1 MINFMKCYFIF
12 LWSKIKKKLML
23 HLYFHSIS
31 SYFICTIYSLFVNPF
46 SWVVLTF
53 IIGNFFA
60 MIISTLRISSL
71 TTASENL
78 NTSLAMAKDHL
89 QNYQVYSLKVLLLY
103 VCCQIIWKILVQII
117 VLTDS
122 LVFTIFYQHLVI

>member
-1 MINFMKCYFIF
+1 MKCSWFYFF
-12 LWSKIKKKLML
+12 CDQKLKKTLML

-103 VCCQIIWKILVQII
+103 VCCQIIWKILVQIS